1 MNLREFITKYLIEE
15 VGKIKSNHPFL
26 AFSVMSIGIEF
37 LGKCLNY
44 TTIEDICGDAG
55 KGESANN
62 FNYAVCN
69 LKSFAKYSFLCDL
82 SLDSGNW
89 LYHHL
94 RCGFAHNFM
103 LKQGLSLSGGSNDF
117 SDKTNIII
125 GCKDFYDD
133 FYSACCE
140 LMEMEDKASLMAEN
154 FVDEENNI
162 TGTTTNN

>member
-1 MNLREFITKYLIEE
+1 MLSCT
-15 VGKIKSNHPFL
+15 GKRSHRHTILHVSFSNSFGL
-26 AFSVMSIGIEF
+26 ASARPTPQGLS
-37 LGKCLNY
+37 
-44 TTIEDICGDAG
+44 
-55 KGESANN
+55 GEP
-62 FNYAVCN
+62 
-69 LKSFAKYSFLCDL
+69 
-82 SLDSGNW
+82 
-89 LYHHL
+89 
-94 RCGFAHNFM
+94 
-103 LKQGLSLSGGSNDF
+103 LSLSGGSNDF